1 MHLAEKILQCR
12 KKAGLSQEALAERIG
27 VSRQAVS
34 KWETGEAMPEL
45 STVVAL
51 AKEFGVTTDWLLSD
65 KEEIPAA
72 ETPKTEPTPS
82 RPKRDAK
89 YWVNRYG
96 WVLGVYVSLVGAGI
110 AGLGALARF
119 IAGRMMDGARNAFDS
134 MTGSFGSAPGYAFGE
149 IYDPIGG
156 QSPMIGSMNSAMN
169 AMVQNNPVSILGGV
183 MIVLGIVLILGGV
196 ILAIVLRRW
205 GGKKS

>member
-51 AKEFGVTTDWLLSD
+51 ANEFGVTTDWLLSD
-65 KEEIPAA
+65 EEEVPAA
-72 ETPKTEPTPS
+72 ETPKPTPS
-82 RPKRDAK
+82 RPGRGAK

-119 IAGRMMDGARNAFDS
+119 IAGRMMDGARSAFDS

-196 ILAIVLRRW
+196 ALAIVLRRW

>member
-51 AKEFGVTTDWLLSD
+51 ANEFGVTTDWLLSD
-65 KEEIPAA
+65 EEEVPAA
-72 ETPKTEPTPS
+72 ETPKPTPS
-82 RPKRDAK
+82 RPGRGAK

-119 IAGRMMDGARNAFDS
+119 IAGRMMDGARSAFDS

-156 QSPMIGSMNSAMN
+156 QSSMIGSMNSAMN

-196 ILAIVLRRW
+196 ALAIVLRRW